1 MNQQLLWE
9 QLLPTF
15 NDLGCE
21 IDGIEYYVWGT
32 SAELHWLEN
41 AWNALSHNGLAS
53 YETPCDKTHVQLLGL
68 TLTALFC
75 RYLEIANNATVH
87 IDCFSWF
94 EDSSIDP
101 VHLEIITGKEVTG
114 IFQERVLESE
124 IYGSGYGITNDEFD
138 KETELTYEDLDEEKV
153 IAAIKAAI
161 RMQRSQVVAAL
172 LAEFGGSAGLYV
184 SLAQTQLKQN
194 CLDWIDSGMPTNCC
208 QLGSDYS

>member
-1 MNQQLLWE
+1 MNQQCTWE
-9 QLLPTF
+9 QLLPTVK
-15 NDLGCE
+15 DLGCE
-21 IDGIEYYVWGT
+21 IDGIEYYVWST
-32 SAELHWLEN
+32 PAELHWLEN
-41 AWNALSHNGLAS
+41 AWNALSHKGLAS

-75 RYLEIANNATVH
+75 RYLEIANNSDVLV
-87 IDCFSWF
+87 DYFSWF
-94 EDSSIDP
+94 EDSGIDP

-208 QLGSDYS
+208 QVGSDYS

>member
-32 SAELHWLEN
+32 QAELHWLEN
-41 AWNALSHNGLAS
+41 AWNALSHKGLAS

-75 RYLEIANNATVH
+75 RYLEIANNSTVH
-87 IDCFSWF
+87 ADYFSWF
-94 EDSSIDP
+94 EDSGIDP

-114 IFQERVLESE
+114 KFQERVLDSE
-124 IYGSGYGITNDEFD
+124 PYNPIDGLPGDEFY
-138 KETELTYEDLDEEKV
+138 TENDVTYEDLDEEKV
-153 IAAIKAAI
+153 VAAIKSAI
-161 RMQRSQVVAAL
+161 RMQRSQVVTAL
-172 LAEFGGSAGLYV
+172 LAEYGGSAGLYV

-194 CLDWIDSGMPTNCC
+194 CLDWIESGMPTNCC
-208 QLGSDYS
+208 QLGTDYS